1 MFIEEGTGMLLAG
14 KTAMITGC
22 LKGIGYEALQL
33 FAKNGADI
41 LACCQH
47 EEVIFEKNR
56 QKLASETG
64 VRITPYYFDLSN
76 PEEISAAMKK
86 IAGEKRRVDVL
97 LNVAGMTQDSLFQM
111 TAMAS
116 MKRVFEINFFA
127 QMQISQFA
135 CKLMTRQKS
144 GSIIFVSSI
153 TALDGN
159 PGQTSYSA
167 SKAALLGVTRTLAA
181 ELADHNIRVNAIAP
195 GVINTDMTAVLPV
208 HTYERLC
215 ARIPMKRAGMPSEVA
230 GVMLF
235 LASDLSSYVTGQVL
249 RIDGGIG

>member
-1 MFIEEGTGMLLAG
+1 MLLAG
-14 KTAMITGC
+14 KTAMITGS

-33 FAKNGADI
+33 FARNGADI
-41 LACCQH
+41 LACCQQENSAF
-47 EEVIFEKNR
+47 EENR
-56 QKLASETG
+56 QKLALETG
-64 VRITPYYFDLSN
+64 VSITPYYFDLSN

-86 IAGEKRRVDVL
+86 IAADKRRVDVL
-97 LNVAGMTQDSLFQM
+97 LNVAGMTLDSLFPM

-135 CKLMTRQKS
+135 SKLMARQKS

-159 PGQTSYSA
+159 PGQTSYSS
-167 SKAALLGVTRTLAA
+167 SKAALLGATKTLAT
-181 ELADHNIRVNAIAP
+181 ELAEHNIRVNAIAP
-195 GVINTDMTAVLPV
+195 GVIKTDMTVALPV
-208 HTYERLC
+208 QTYESLC
-215 ARIPMKRAGMPSEVA
+215 ARIPMKRAGLPSEVA

-235 LASDLSSYVTGQVL
+235 LASDLSSYVTAQVL
-249 RIDGGIG
+249 RVDGGIG